1 MSESNSVTSL
11 AETLQNQHMSVDGA
25 HAAIPKQDEAQS
37 VILGGDLSQE
47 TLTLLGVDA
56 NNSKRKR
63 SPEDDP
69 RSGYPAEAKRHYIAL
84 KELHRK
90 KTITSTSYCQS

>member
-1 MSESNSVTSL
+1 MTESKSVASL
-11 AETLQNQHMSVDGA
+11 ALTLQNQHMSVDGA
-25 HAAIPKQDEAQS
+25 QAAMPDQGEAQT
-37 VILGGDLSQE
+37 VILRGELSKE

-56 NNSKRKR
+56 NNKRKR

-69 RSGYPAEAKRHYIAL
+69 RSGYPAEAKSDYLAL

-90 KTITSTSYCQS
+90 K